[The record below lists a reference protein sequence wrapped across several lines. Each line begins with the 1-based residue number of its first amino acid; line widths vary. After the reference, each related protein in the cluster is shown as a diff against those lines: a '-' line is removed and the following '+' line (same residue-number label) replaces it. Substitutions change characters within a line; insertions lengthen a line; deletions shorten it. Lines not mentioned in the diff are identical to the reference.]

1 MVTGIKKWKTLTKHM
16 NVNVKLMKQN
26 VSQIKYRIT
35 INVDVSVKKYSV
47 KNIIYVKNNVWNP
60 ATCNCENGEYLAS
73 IMNEWLSD
81 YLWRNY
87 IRRRC
92 C

>member
-35 INVDVSVKKYSV
+35 INVDVSVKK
-47 KNIIYVKNNVWNP
+47 I
-60 ATCNCENGEYLAS
+60 
-73 IMNEWLSD
+73 
-81 YLWRNY
+81 
-87 IRRRC
+87 
-92 C
+92 